1 MTNMRTLNISISEL
15 EYEKFNFKTDKFSFS
30 DLVDMISR
38 ELARQNLRKATELSE
53 QAGLSK
59 MSMDEILNEIKSVR
73 KNEDNS

>member
-1 MTNMRTLNISISEL
+1 MTNMKTLNISISEL
-15 EYEKFNFKTDKFSFS
+15 EYEKFNFKTDKYSFS

-59 MSMDEILNEIKSVR
+59 MSMEEIINEIKSVR
-73 KNEDNS
+73 KDEDNS

>member
-1 MTNMRTLNISISEL
+1 MKTLNISISEL
-15 EYEKFNFKTDKFSFS
+15 EYEKFNFKTDKYSFS

-59 MSMDEILNEIKSVR
+59 MSMEEIINEIKSVR
-73 KNEDNS
+73 KDEDNS

>member
-1 MTNMRTLNISISEL
+1 MRTLNISISEL